1 MTTGDDAYIQ
11 SLERRIAAYLE
22 MHDSVL
28 VSALNHHY
36 KSRTATVQAK
46 LFDLRALTEALHRSN
61 LDVSRII
68 NKNGNIPLLH
78 PFQLNGSQVI
88 HNEDEN

>member
-61 LDVSRII
+61 LDVSEII
-68 NKNGNIPLLH
+68 SEKGTIPLLH
-78 PFQLNGSQVI
+78 PFRLNGNKVI
-88 HNEDEN
+88 HKDENC